1 MTRLLA
7 LDDNLDSAELVARV
21 GTKCGYEAKAISDP
35 RSLPDLVR
43 TWNPAVITLDLCMPQ
58 EDGIVVLSTLQ
69 QAGFEGDLFIVSGQD
84 SWLRNTAGRLAS
96 ALGLK
101 VTGDFSKPVDLTALR
116 TALTKLKPVESD
128 AAAPVWE

>member
-1 MTRLLA
+1 
-7 LDDNLDSAELVARV
+7 
-21 GTKCGYEAKAISDP
+21 
-35 RSLPDLVR
+35 
-43 TWNPAVITLDLCMPQ
+43 
-58 EDGIVVLSTLQ
+58 
-69 QAGFEGDLFIVSGQD
+69 VSGQD

>member
-21 GTKCGYEAKAISDP
+21 GTKCGYEARAISDA
-35 RSLPDLVR
+35 RSLPELVKD
-43 TWNPAVITLDLCMPQ
+43 WNPTVITLDLCMPE

-69 QAGFEGDLFIVSGQD
+69 EAGFAGDLFIVSGQD
-84 SWLRNTAGRLAS
+84 NWLRNTAGRLAS

-101 VTGDFSKPVDLTALR
+101 VTGDFCKPVDLKALR
-116 TALTKLKPVESD
+116 AALTKLRPVENGG
-128 AAAPVWE
+128 AEPVWE